1 MFNAL
6 SEENAMSKTQKA
18 NAKAQ
23 SLTRD
28 EAKARLLKAI
38 GDDAELGE
46 CLNVFT
52 KVNTKAVNRKGLE
65 DSMVLMRGS
74 KDPQS
79 VYIAERVDQADGKTV
94 AEAMAKVVNQVHG
107 SYRIADFLYDIAR
120 GYLLDPRS

>member
-1 MFNAL
+1 ML
-6 SEENAMSKTQKA
+6 MSKSQAK
-18 NAKAQ
+18 AKAQ

-52 KVNTKAVNRKGLE
+52 KVNTKAINRKGLE
-65 DSMVLMRGS
+65 DHMVLNRGS
-74 KDPQS
+74 KDAQA
-79 VYIAERVDQADGKTV
+79 VYIAERVDQADGLCV
-94 AEAMAKVVNQVHG
+94 ADAMAKVVNQPHG
-107 SYRIADFLYDIAR
+107 SYRIADILYDIAR

>member
-1 MFNAL
+1 ML
-6 SEENAMSKTQKA
+6 
-18 NAKAQ
+18 AQ
-23 SLTRD
+23 VIVYGCVPPDTTIPDILPFDS
-28 EAKARLLKAI
+28 
-38 GDDAELGE
+38 ELGE

-107 SYRIADFLYDIAR
+107 SYRIADILYDIAR